1 MYVVLVCLWK
11 AATFML
17 NLIVLTFLL
26 SLVNGK
32 KKCDLGYNSSVPF
45 YPEYAIIRVTKRV
58 QRPYPINEDVPLC
71 LYNYFSGITLSLQ
84 QKEFCRMLLKQVV
97 WLDSLKDSTFFID
110 KKNIRSYACWCRI
123 QMTWFSC
130 SLYFRLWRESHQVE
144 EAVFSVGSFIEQ
156 LANHMYYG
164 ILHLF

>member
-71 LYNYFSGITLSLQ
+71 LYNYFSGITLPLQ

-97 WLDSLKDSTFFID
+97 WLDSLKDSTFFIN
-110 KKNIRSYACWCRI
+110 KKNICSYACWCRI